1 MRLMTHGRPRHCT
14 SLAAARRCAAAY
26 PLIVSSLVGRES
38 ELRAVETLL
47 RSERPRAVAIVGEPG
62 IGKTTLWQAAVE
74 DARAQGARVLIAR
87 PTESEARLAFA
98 GLADLLADVPDE
110 LFARLPEPQRVGLDV
125 ALLRAAS
132 ARPPERRVVGAGFL
146 TLLRALAAE
155 SEVVCAIDDLHWLDA
170 SSAAVVEFALRRLG
184 EEPVRGLFSVRAAEL
199 ARGPIPALERDLQ
212 VEHLELG
219 PLSVAALHRVLMQ
232 ELGRTF
238 PRPTLVRIAQAAG
251 GNPLYAIEIARELDR
266 RGEHDISGRVPV
278 PQGLDALVR
287 ARVRALPAEARD
299 ALLRAAVA
307 ARPDTAT
314 IDPVDLAP
322 AEEAGLVRVEV
333 DGRIEFVHPLFA
345 SAVYSAAPAARL
357 REAHRAVADLARD
370 PEERA
375 RHLALAAPGP
385 DAGVVRELQA
395 AARHARMRG
404 SPDSAAE
411 LTGLALRLLPANASA
426 RPELQL
432 ELAEQLHLASD
443 FPAARALLEE
453 LRTTLQ
459 PGDLRARA
467 LLTLVEIDY
476 WGSGESAA
484 TALAEEA
491 LADARDP
498 VLKARCHVV
507 VAGYAGTVDLAKAA
521 ASAREAL
528 ALLEGVPAPD
538 PGLVAA
544 ALSARVRTDL
554 FLGDGFDRETA
565 MRALALEESGPPAT
579 VDTRVVFKLGQW
591 LRYIDDLDGA
601 RARLEEAE
609 QQAREEGDESSLANI
624 LLNRVIVATWAGDLA
639 GATEL
644 AERMLDAFGQHG
656 VGPEA
661 GQLWRTYVDAYAG
674 RVESV
679 REAAAK
685 TDPGEPMVAAIWSR
699 CVGLA
704 ELAAGE
710 TASADRHLTE
720 ALEVFERIAFREPA
734 IWRVDGDAIEA
745 ALGVGDL
752 ERAQGLLARFEER
765 AARSRIPWSLAVS
778 ARCRGLVLA
787 ARGELDAA
795 AEALEGALAEHERCP
810 MPFERARTLLV
821 QGRLQRRLK
830 RKRQARLSLEEARE
844 LFAGQGAETWLAR
857 VDDELGRVA
866 VRRAPEELSATELRI
881 ARLAADGLSN
891 QAIAEQ
897 VFVSVKTVESNLKR
911 AYRKLDISSRAQ
923 LARAL
928 DRGDAQAIP

>member
-1 MRLMTHGRPRHCT
+1 M
-14 SLAAARRCAAAY
+14 
-26 PLIVSSLVGRES
+26 SSLVGRES
-38 ELRAVETLL
+38 ELGAVETFL
-47 RSERPRAVAIVGEPG
+47 RSELPCALAIVGEPG
-62 IGKTTLWQAAVE
+62 IGKTTLWQAAVAH
-74 DARAQGARVLIAR
+74 ARAQDARVLIAR

-110 LFARLPEPQRVGLDV
+110 LFARLPEPQRVGLDA

-146 TLLRALAAE
+146 TLLRALAGE
-155 SEVVCAIDDLHWLDA
+155 SEVVCAIDDLQWLDA

-184 EEPVRGLFSVRAAEL
+184 EEPVRGLFSVRATEL
-199 ARGPIPALERDLQ
+199 ARPPIPALERDLQ

-232 ELGRTF
+232 ELGTHVPATDARADRAGGRRQSALCDRDRARAQPPRRARHLG
-238 PRPTLVRIAQAAG
+238 PRPRPAG
-251 GNPLYAIEIARELDR
+251 SR
-266 RGEHDISGRVPV
+266 
-278 PQGLDALVR
+278 R
-287 ARVRALPAEARD
+287 ARPGTRPGPSGEARD
-299 ALLRAAVA
+299 ALLRAATL
-307 ARPDTAT
+307 ARPDTQT
-314 IDPVDLAP
+314 IDPVELAP

-345 SAVYSAAPAARL
+345 SAVYSAASAARL
-357 REAHRAVADLARD
+357 REAHRAAADLARD

-385 DAGVVRELQA
+385 DAGVVRELQEA
-395 AARHARMRG
+395 AHHARMRG

-411 LTGLALRLLPANASA
+411 LTRLALRLLPANNRA

-459 PGDLRARA
+459 PGDQRARA
-467 LLTLVEIDY
+467 LLTLVEVDY
-476 WGSGESAA
+476 WRSGESAA

-498 VLKARCHVV
+498 ILKARCYAA
-507 VAGYAGTVDLAKAA
+507 VALYAGTVDLPKAA

-528 ALLEGVPAPD
+528 ALLESVPDRD

-544 ALSARVRTDL
+544 ALSARVRADL
-554 FLGDGFDRETA
+554 FLGDGFDQETA
-565 MRALALEESGPPAT
+565 MRAFALEESDPPAT

-601 RARLEEAE
+601 RARLEQAE
-609 QQAREEGDESSLANI
+609 QQAHEEGDESSLANI

-639 GATEL
+639 GAAEL
-644 AERMLDAFGQHG
+644 AERMADAFGQHG
-656 VGPEA
+656 GVGPEA
-661 GQLWRTYVDAYAG
+661 GDLWRAYVDAYAG

-685 TDPGEPMVAAIWSR
+685 ADRGEPMVTAIWSR
-699 CVGLA
+699 CLGMA

-710 TASADRHLTE
+710 TVSADQHLTE
-720 ALEVFERIAFREPA
+720 AIDVFERVAFREPA

-745 ALGVGDL
+745 ALAVGDVD
-752 ERAQGLLARFEER
+752 RAEALLARFEGR

-795 AEALEGALAEHERCP
+795 AEALERALAEHERCP

-821 QGRLQRRLK
+821 HGRLQRRLK
-830 RKRQARLSLEEARE
+830 RKRQARLSLDGARE
-844 LFAGQGAETWLAR
+844 LFASEGAENWVAR
-857 VDDELGRVA
+857 VDEELGRVA

-881 ARLAADGLSN
+881 AQLAADGLSN
-891 QAIAEQ
+891 QAIAKQ

-911 AYRKLDISSRAQ
+911 AYRKLGISSRAQ

-928 DRGDAQAIP
+928 DRGDAQAIS

>member
-1 MRLMTHGRPRHCT
+1 MS
-14 SLAAARRCAAAY
+14 SLA
-26 PLIVSSLVGRES
+26 GRES
-38 ELRAVETLL
+38 ELGVVETFLS
-47 RSERPRAVAIVGEPG
+47 SERPCALAIVGEPG
-62 IGKTTLWQAAVE
+62 IGKTTLWQAGVE
-74 DARAQGARVLIAR
+74 HARAQGARVLIAR

-98 GLADLLADVPDE
+98 GLADLLADVPGE

-125 ALLRAAS
+125 ALLRARS
-132 ARPPERRVVGAGFL
+132 ARPAQRRVVAAGFL
-146 TLLRALAAE
+146 TLLRALAGE
-155 SEVVCAIDDLHWLDA
+155 SEVVCAIDDLQWLDA

-184 EEPVRGLFSVRAAEL
+184 GEPVRGLVSVRATEL
-199 ARGPIPALERDLQ
+199 ARAPLPALERDLQ

-219 PLSVAALHRVLMQ
+219 PLTVAALHRVLTQ
-232 ELGRTF
+232 ELGSTF

-251 GNPLYAIEIARELDR
+251 GNPFYAIEIARELNR
-266 RGEHDISGRVPV
+266 RDEQDISGRVPV
-278 PQGLDALVR
+278 PQDLDTLVR

-299 ALLRAAVA
+299 ALLRAATL
-307 ARPDTAT
+307 ARPDTET
-314 IDPVDLAP
+314 IDPAELAP

-357 REAHRAVADLARD
+357 REAHRAVADRARD

-375 RHLALAAPGP
+375 RHLALAAAGP
-385 DAGVVRELQA
+385 DLEVVRELRA

-411 LTGLALRLLPANASA
+411 LTGLALRLLPADAPA
-426 RPELQL
+426 RLDLQI

-453 LRTTLQ
+453 LRTTLE

-491 LADARDP
+491 LANARDP
-498 VLKARCHVV
+498 VLKARCHAA
-507 VAGYAGTVDLAKAA
+507 VALYAGTVDLPKAA
-521 ASAREAL
+521 ASARDAL
-528 ALLEGVPAPD
+528 ALLESVPDPD

-544 ALSARVRTDL
+544 ALSARVRADL

-601 RARLEEAE
+601 RMRLEQAE
-609 QQAREEGDESSLANI
+609 QQAHEEGDESSLANI
-624 LLNRVIVATWAGDLA
+624 LLNRVIVATWAGDMA
-639 GATEL
+639 GAAEL
-644 AERMLDAFGQHG
+644 AERMADAFGQHG
-656 VGPEA
+656 GVGPEA
-661 GQLWRTYVDAYAG
+661 GDLWRAYVDAYAG

-685 TDPGEPMVAAIWSR
+685 ADQGEPMVTAIWSR
-699 CVGLA
+699 CLGLA

-710 TASADRHLTE
+710 TVSADRHLAE
-720 ALEVFERIAFREPA
+720 ALEVFERVAFREPA

-745 ALGVGDL
+745 ALAVGDVD
-752 ERAQGLLARFEER
+752 RAEALLARFEER

-795 AEALEGALAEHERCP
+795 AEALERSLAEHEHCP

-830 RKRQARLSLEEARE
+830 QKRQARLSLEEARE
-844 LFAGQGAETWLAR
+844 LFATEGAEAWVAR
-857 VDDELGRVA
+857 VDDELGRVV
-866 VRRAPEELSATELRI
+866 VRRAPEELSATELSI

-897 VFVSVKTVESNLKR
+897 VFVSVKTVEANLKR
-911 AYRKLDISSRAQ
+911 AYRKLGISSRAQ

-928 DRGDAQAIP
+928 DRRDAQPIS

>member
-1 MRLMTHGRPRHCT
+1 
-14 SLAAARRCAAAY
+14 
-26 PLIVSSLVGRES
+26 VSSLVGRES
-38 ELRAVETLL
+38 ELEAVESLL
-47 RSERPRAVAIVGEPG
+47 HSERTRAVAIVGEPG
-62 IGKTTLWQAAVE
+62 IGKTTLWRAAVE
-74 DARAQGARVLIAR
+74 LAGAEGARVLVAR
-87 PTESEARLAFA
+87 PTESEARLAYA
-98 GLADLLADVPDE
+98 GLADLLAAVPEE
-110 LFARLPEPQRVGLDV
+110 LFARLPEPQRLGLDA
-125 ALLRAAS
+125 ALLRATS

-146 TLLRALAAE
+146 TLLRALAGE
-155 SEVVCAIDDLHWLDA
+155 SKVVCAIDDIHWLDA
-170 SSAAVVEFALRRLG
+170 SSAAAVEFAVRRLD
-184 EEPVRGLFSVRAAEL
+184 EEPVLGLVSVRASERAS
-199 ARGPIPALERDLQ
+199 APIRALERELQ
-212 VEHLELG
+212 VEYLELG
-219 PLSVAALHRVLMQ
+219 PLSVAALHRVLTQ

-251 GNPLYAIEIARELDR
+251 GNPLYAVEIARELDR
-266 RGEHDISGRVPV
+266 RGEHDISSRVPV
-278 PQGLDALVR
+278 PQDLDALVR

-299 ALLRAAVA
+299 ALLRAATL
-307 ARPDTAT
+307 ARPDTET
-314 IDPVDLAP
+314 IDPAELAT
-322 AEEAGLVRVEV
+322 AEEAGIVRVEA

-375 RHLALAAPGP
+375 RHLALAAPGT
-385 DAGVVRELQA
+385 DAEVVRELQA

-411 LTGLALRLLPANASA
+411 LTGLALRLLPADDPA
-426 RPELQL
+426 RLELQL

-453 LRTTLQ
+453 LRTTLP

-476 WGSGESAA
+476 WRSGESAA

-498 VLKARCHVV
+498 VLRARCHAA
-507 VAGYAGTVDLAKAA
+507 VALFAGTVDLPKAA
-521 ASAREAL
+521 ASAHEAL
-528 ALLEGVPAPD
+528 RLLEGVPDPD

-544 ALSARVRTDL
+544 ALSARVRADL
-554 FLGDGFDRETA
+554 FLGDGFDEETA

-591 LRYIDDLDGA
+591 LRYIDDFDGA
-601 RARLEEAE
+601 RAHLQHAE

-639 GATEL
+639 EAAEL
-644 AERMLDAFGQHG
+644 AERMVDAFGQQG
-656 VGPEA
+656 VGAEA
-661 GQLWRTYVDAYAG
+661 GDIWRAYVDAYAG

-679 REAAAK
+679 REAAAEA
-685 TDPGEPMVAAIWSR
+685 DPGDPMGTALWSR
-699 CVGLA
+699 CLGLA

-710 TASADRHLTE
+710 TVSADHHLAE
-720 ALEVFERIAFREPA
+720 ALEIFERVAFREPA

-745 ALGVGDL
+745 ALAVGDVD
-752 ERAQGLLARFEER
+752 RAHRLLDRFEER
-765 AARSRIPWSLAVS
+765 ALRSGIPWSLAVS

-795 AEALEGALAEHERCP
+795 AEALERALVEHERCP
-810 MPFERARTLLV
+810 MPFERARTLLG
-821 QGRLQRRLK
+821 QGRLLRRLK
-830 RKRQARLSLEEARE
+830 QKRQARLALDEARE
-844 LFAGQGAETWLAR
+844 LFTSQGAETWVAR
-857 VDDELGRVA
+857 VDEELHRVA

-928 DRGDAQAIP
+928 DRLDARAIS

>member
-1 MRLMTHGRPRHCT
+1 
-14 SLAAARRCAAAY
+14 
-26 PLIVSSLVGRES
+26 LIVSSLVGRES
-38 ELRAVETLL
+38 ELGAVETFLG
-47 RSERPRAVAIVGEPG
+47 SERPCVVAIVGEPG

-74 DARAQGARVLIAR
+74 HARSKGARVLIAR

-98 GLADLLADVPDE
+98 GLADLLAEVPDE
-110 LFARLPEPQRVGLDV
+110 LFARLPEPQRVGLDA
-125 ALLRAAS
+125 ALLRAVS
-132 ARPPERRVVGAGFL
+132 TRPPERRVVGAGFL
-146 TLLRALAAE
+146 TLLRSLAGE
-155 SEVVCAIDDLHWLDA
+155 SEVVCAIDDLQWLDA
-170 SSAAVVEFALRRLG
+170 SSAAAVEFALRRLG
-184 EEPVRGLFSVRAAEL
+184 EEPVRGLVSVRTTEL
-199 ARGPIPALERDLQ
+199 ARAPILALERDLQ
-212 VEHLELG
+212 VEHVELG
-219 PLSVAALHRVLMQ
+219 ALSVAALHRVLTQ

-238 PRPTLVRIAQAAG
+238 PRPTLVRIAEASG
-251 GNPLYAIEIARELDR
+251 GNPFYAVEIARELDR
-266 RGEHDISGRVPV
+266 RGEHDVSGRVPV
-278 PQGLDALVR
+278 PQDLDALVR
-287 ARVRALPAEARD
+287 ARVRALPGETRD
-299 ALLRAAVA
+299 ALLRAATL
-307 ARPDTAT
+307 ARADTET
-314 IDPVDLAP
+314 IDPGELAP
-322 AEEAGLVRVEV
+322 AEEAGLVRVEL

-375 RHLALAAPGP
+375 RHLALAARGP
-385 DAGVVRELQA
+385 DAEVVRELQA
-395 AARHARMRG
+395 AAHHARMRG

-411 LTGLALRLLPANASA
+411 LIGLALRLLPTDAPA
-426 RPELQL
+426 RPGLQL

-453 LRTTLQ
+453 LRATLP

-476 WGSGESAA
+476 WRSGESAA

-498 VLKARCHVV
+498 VLKARCHAA
-507 VAGYAGTVDLAKAA
+507 VALYAGTVDLPKAA

-528 ALLEGVPAPD
+528 ALLEGVPDAD

-544 ALSARVRTDL
+544 ALSARVRADL
-554 FLGDGFDRETA
+554 FLGDGFDRKTA
-565 MRALALEESGPPAT
+565 MQALALEESGPPAT

-591 LRYIDDLDGA
+591 LRYIDDFDGA
-601 RARLEEAE
+601 RAHLERAE

-624 LLNRVIVATWAGDLA
+624 LLNRVIVSTWAGDLA
-639 GATEL
+639 EAAEL
-644 AERMLDAFGQHG
+644 AERMHDAFGQQG
-656 VGPEA
+656 VGA
-661 GQLWRTYVDAYAG
+661 GAGDIWRAYVNAYAG
-674 RVESV
+674 RFESV

-685 TDPGEPMVAAIWSR
+685 ADPGEQMGTALWSR
-699 CVGLA
+699 CLGLA

-710 TASADRHLTE
+710 TASADRHLAS
-720 ALEVFERIAFREPA
+720 ALDVFERVAFREPA

-745 ALGVGDL
+745 ALAVGDVD
-752 ERAQGLLARFEER
+752 RAEVLLARFEER
-765 AARSRIPWSLAVS
+765 ASRSHIPWSLAVS

-787 ARGELDAA
+787 ARGELDDA
-795 AEALEGALAEHERCP
+795 AEALERSLAEHERCP

-821 QGRLQRRLK
+821 QGRLRRRLK
-830 RKRQARLSLEEARE
+830 QKRQARLSLDEARE
-844 LFAGQGAETWLAR
+844 LFASAGAETWLAR

-881 ARLAADGLSN
+881 AQLAADGLSN

-911 AYRKLDISSRAQ
+911 AYRKLGISSRAQ

-928 DRGDAQAIP
+928 DRGDAQAIS

>member
-1 MRLMTHGRPRHCT
+1 M
-14 SLAAARRCAAAY
+14 
-26 PLIVSSLVGRES
+26 SSLVGRET
-38 ELRAVETLL
+38 ELAAVETFL
-47 RSERPRAVAIVGEPG
+47 RSERPCAVAIVGEPG
-62 IGKTTLWQAAVE
+62 IGKTTLWQAALQH
-74 DARAQGARVLIAR
+74 ARAQGARLLIAR

-98 GLADLLADVPDE
+98 GLADLLGDLPDE
-110 LFARLPEPQRVGLDV
+110 LFARLPEPQRVGLDA

-146 TLLRALAAE
+146 TLLRALAGE

-184 EEPVRGLFSVRAAEL
+184 EEPVRGLVSVRATEL
-199 ARGPIPALERDLQ
+199 PRPPLPALERNLRIER
-212 VEHLELG
+212 VELG
-219 PLSVAALHRVLMQ
+219 PLSVAALHRVLVQ

-238 PRPTLVRIAQAAG
+238 PRPTLVRIAQASG

-266 RGEHDISGRVPV
+266 CGEHDISGRVPV

-287 ARVRALPAEARD
+287 ARVRALPAETRD
-299 ALLRAAVA
+299 ALLCAATL
-307 ARPDTAT
+307 ARPDTRT
-314 IDPVDLAP
+314 IDPVELAP

-370 PEERA
+370 PEQRA
-375 RHLALAAPGP
+375 RHLALAARGP
-385 DAGVVRELQA
+385 DAEVVQELEA

-411 LTGLALRLLPANASA
+411 LTGLALRLLPTNDPA

-443 FPAARALLEE
+443 FPAARALLQE
-453 LRTTLQ
+453 LRATLQ
-459 PGDLRARA
+459 PGDLRARV

-476 WGSGESAA
+476 WRSGESAA
-484 TALAEEA
+484 MELAEEA

-498 VLKARCHVV
+498 VLKGRCHAA
-507 VAGYAGTVDLAKAA
+507 VAQAAGTVDLPKAA

-528 ALLEGVPAPD
+528 ALLEGAPVTD

-544 ALSARVRTDL
+544 ALSARVRADL
-554 FLGDGFDRETA
+554 FLGNGFDQETA
-565 MRALALEESGPPAT
+565 MRALALEEGSPPAI

-591 LRYIDDLDGA
+591 LRYVDDLDGA
-601 RARLEEAE
+601 RAQLEHAE
-609 QQAREEGDESSLANI
+609 QQASEEGDESSLANI
-624 LLNRVIVATWAGDLA
+624 LLNRVIVATWAGDLG
-639 GATEL
+639 GAAEL

-656 VGPEA
+656 GDPEA
-661 GQLWRTYVDAYAG
+661 GALWRAYVDAYAG
-674 RVESV
+674 RVEAV

-685 TDPGEPMVAAIWSR
+685 ANPGEPIVTALWSR
-699 CVGLA
+699 CLGLA

-710 TASADRHLTE
+710 TVSADRHLTE
-720 ALEVFERIAFREPA
+720 ALEVFERVAFREPA

-745 ALGVGDL
+745 ALAVGDVD
-752 ERAQGLLARFEER
+752 RAQRLLARFEER

-795 AEALEGALAEHERCP
+795 AEALEHALAEHERCP

-830 RKRQARLSLEEARE
+830 RKREARLSLDEARE
-844 LFAGQGAETWLAR
+844 LFACAGAERWLAQ
-857 VDDELGRVA
+857 VDDELARVA

-891 QAIAEQ
+891 RAIAEQ

-911 AYRKLDISSRAQ
+911 AYRKLGISSRAQ

-928 DRGDAQAIP
+928 DAQAIS

>member
-1 MRLMTHGRPRHCT
+1 MP
-14 SLAAARRCAAAY
+14 
-26 PLIVSSLVGRES
+26 SLVGRES
-38 ELRAVETLL
+38 ELGAVETFLH
-47 RSERPRAVAIVGEPG
+47 SERPCALAIVGEPG
-62 IGKTTLWQAAVE
+62 IGKTTLWQVAVE
-74 DARAQGARVLIAR
+74 HARAQGARVLIAR

-98 GLADLLADVPDE
+98 GLADLLDDVSDE

-132 ARPPERRVVGAGFL
+132 ARAPERRVVGAGFL
-146 TLLRALAAE
+146 TLLRALAGE
-155 SEVVCAIDDLHWLDA
+155 SEVVCAIDDLQWLDA

-184 EEPVRGLFSVRAAEL
+184 EEPVRGLFSVRATEL
-199 ARGPIPALERDLQ
+199 ARAPIPALERDLQ

-219 PLSVAALHRVLMQ
+219 PLSVAALHRVLTQ

-266 RGEHDISGRVPV
+266 GDEHDISDRVPV
-278 PQGLDALVR
+278 PESLDALVR
-287 ARVRALPAEARD
+287 ARVQALPAETRD
-299 ALLRAAVA
+299 ALLRAAA
-307 ARPDTAT
+307 LARPDTAT
-314 IDPVDLAP
+314 IDPVELAP

-345 SAVYSAAPAARL
+345 SAVYSAAPAAL
-357 REAHRAVADLARD
+357 IREAHRAAADFARD

-375 RHLALAAPGP
+375 RHLALAAPAP
-385 DAGVVRELQA
+385 DEGVVRELQA

-411 LTGLALRLLPANASA
+411 LTRLALRLLPANDPA

-453 LRTTLQ
+453 LCMTLQ

-467 LLTLVEIDY
+467 LLTLVGIDY
-476 WGSGESAA
+476 WRSGESAA

-498 VLKARCHVV
+498 VLKARCHAA
-507 VAGYAGTVDLAKAA
+507 VALYAGTVDLPKAA

-528 ALLEGVPAPD
+528 TLLESVPD
-538 PGLVAA
+538 PDPALVAA
-544 ALSARVRTDL
+544 ALSARVRADL

-601 RARLEEAE
+601 RARLE
-609 QQAREEGDESSLANI
+609 QADRQAHEEGDESSLANI
-624 LLNRVIVATWAGDLA
+624 LLNRVIVATWAGDLT
-639 GATEL
+639 GAAEL
-644 AERMLDAFGQHG
+644 AERMSDAFGQHG
-656 VGPEA
+656 GVGPEA
-661 GQLWRTYVDAYAG
+661 GDLWRAYVDAYVG
-674 RVESV
+674 RIESV

-685 TDPGEPMVAAIWSR
+685 ADPGEPMVTAIWSR
-699 CVGLA
+699 CLGLA
-704 ELAAGE
+704 ELAVGE
-710 TASADRHLTE
+710 TASADQHLTE
-720 ALEVFERIAFREPA
+720 AIEVFERVAFREPA
-734 IWRVDGDAIEA
+734 IWRVEGDAIEA
-745 ALGVGDL
+745 ALAVGDVD
-752 ERAQGLLARFEER
+752 RAQALLVLFEER

-795 AEALEGALAEHERCP
+795 AEALERALAEHERCP

-821 QGRLQRRLK
+821 KGRLQRRLK
-830 RKRQARLSLEEARE
+830 QKRKARLALEEARE
-844 LFAGQGAETWLAR
+844 LFASAGAEAWVAR

-866 VRRAPEELSATELRI
+866 VRRAPEELSATELQI
-881 ARLAADGLSN
+881 ARLAADGLTN

-911 AYRKLDISSRAQ
+911 AYGKLGISSRAQ

-928 DRGDAQAIP
+928 DRGDAQPIS

>member
-1 MRLMTHGRPRHCT
+1 
-14 SLAAARRCAAAY
+14 
-26 PLIVSSLVGRES
+26 VSSLVGRES
-38 ELRAVETLL
+38 ELGAVETFL
-47 RSERPRAVAIVGEPG
+47 RSERPSALAIVGEPG
-62 IGKTTLWQAAVE
+62 IGKTTLWQVAVE
-74 DARAQGARVLIAR
+74 HARAQGARVLIAR

-110 LFARLPEPQRVGLDV
+110 LFAQLPEPQRAGLDA

-132 ARPPERRVVGAGFL
+132 ARAPERRVVGAGFL
-146 TLLRALAAE
+146 TLLRALVGE
-155 SEVVCAIDDLHWLDA
+155 SKVVCAIDDLQWLDA

-184 EEPVRGLFSVRAAEL
+184 EEPVRGLFSVRATEL
-199 ARGPIPALERDLQ
+199 ARAPIPALERDRQ

-219 PLSVAALHRVLMQ
+219 PLSVAALHRVLTQ
-232 ELGRTF
+232 ELGSTF
-238 PRPTLVRIAQAAG
+238 PRPTLVRIAQAAD

-266 RGEHDISGRVPV
+266 RAEHDISGRIPV
-278 PQGLDALVR
+278 PQDLDALVR
-287 ARVRALPAEARD
+287 ARVRALPIEARD
-299 ALLRAAVA
+299 ALLRAATL
-307 ARPDTAT
+307 ARPDTET
-314 IDPVDLAP
+314 IDPVELAP
-322 AEEAGLVRVEV
+322 AEEAGLVRVEG

-357 REAHRAVADLARD
+357 REAHRAAADLARD

-375 RHLALAAPGP
+375 RHLALAAAGP
-385 DAGVVRELQA
+385 DAVVVQELQA

-411 LTGLALRLLPANASA
+411 LIGLALRLLPENDPA
-426 RPELQL
+426 RLELQL

-467 LLTLVEIDY
+467 LLTLVDIEY
-476 WGSGESAA
+476 WRSGESAA

-491 LADARDP
+491 LSDARDP
-498 VLKARCHVV
+498 VLKARCYAA
-507 VAGYAGTVDLAKAA
+507 VALFAGTVDLPKAA

-528 ALLEGVPAPD
+528 ALLESVSDPD

-544 ALSARVRTDL
+544 ALSARVRADL
-554 FLGDGFDRETA
+554 FLGDGFDQETA
-565 MRALALEESGPPAT
+565 MRALALEETRPPAT

-591 LRYIDDLDGA
+591 LRYIDDLEGA
-601 RARLEEAE
+601 RAHLEQSE

-639 GATEL
+639 GAAEL
-644 AERMLDAFGQHG
+644 AERMVDAFGQHG
-656 VGPEA
+656 VDAEA
-661 GQLWRTYVDAYAG
+661 GDIWRAYVDAYAG
-674 RVESV
+674 RLESV

-685 TDPGEPMVAAIWSR
+685 ADPKDPMRTALWSR
-699 CVGLA
+699 CLGLA
-704 ELAAGE
+704 ELATGE
-710 TASADRHLTE
+710 TVPADRHLAE
-720 ALEVFERIAFREPA
+720 ALEVFEGVAFREPA
-734 IWRVDGDAIEA
+734 IWRVEGDAIEA
-745 ALGVGDL
+745 ALAVGDVD
-752 ERAQGLLARFEER
+752 RAEGLLARLEER

-787 ARGELDAA
+787 ARGDLDAA
-795 AEALEGALAEHERCP
+795 AEALDHALAEHEQCP
-810 MPFERARTLLV
+810 MPLERARTLLV
-821 QGRLQRRLK
+821 HGRLQRRLK
-830 RKRQARLSLEEARE
+830 QKRQARLSLVEARE
-844 LFAGQGAETWLAR
+844 LFASRGAETWVAR
-857 VDDELGRVA
+857 VDEELGRVT

-881 ARLAADGLSN
+881 AQLAADGLSN

-911 AYRKLDISSRAQ
+911 AYRKLGISSRAQ

-928 DRGDAQAIP
+928 DRGDAQAIS

>member
-1 MRLMTHGRPRHCT
+1 MP
-14 SLAAARRCAAAY
+14 
-26 PLIVSSLVGRES
+26 SLVGRES
-38 ELRAVETLL
+38 ELGAVETFL
-47 RSERPRAVAIVGEPG
+47 RSERPCALAIVGEPG
-62 IGKTTLWQAAVE
+62 IGKTTLWQVAVE
-74 DARAQGARVLIAR
+74 HARAQGARVLLAR
-87 PTESEARLAFA
+87 PTESEAKLAFA

-110 LFARLPEPQRVGLDV
+110 LFARLPEPQRVGLDA

-132 ARPPERRVVGAGFL
+132 TRPPERRVVGAGFL
-146 TLLRALAAE
+146 TLLRALAGE

-184 EEPVRGLFSVRAAEL
+184 EEPVRGLFSVRATEL
-199 ARGPIPALERDLQ
+199 ARAPIPALERDLQ
-212 VEHLELG
+212 FKHIELG
-219 PLSVAALHRVLMQ
+219 PLSVAALHRVLTQ

-238 PRPTLVRIAQAAG
+238 PRPTLVRITQAAG
-251 GNPLYAIEIARELDR
+251 GNPLYAVEIARELNR
-266 RGEHDISGRVPV
+266 RGEHDISDRVPV
-278 PQGLDALVR
+278 PQSLDALVR

-299 ALLRAAVA
+299 TLLRAAVL
-307 ARPDTAT
+307 ARPDTET

-357 REAHRAVADLARD
+357 REVHRAVADLARD

-375 RHLALAAPGP
+375 RHLALAASGP

-411 LTGLALRLLPANASA
+411 LTGLALRLLPASASA

-467 LLTLVEIDY
+467 LLALVEIDY
-476 WGSGESAA
+476 WGRGESAA

-507 VAGYAGTVDLAKAA
+507 VAGYAGTVDLPKAA
-521 ASAREAL
+521 TSAREAL
-528 ALLEGVPAPD
+528 ALLEGVAEPD

-544 ALSARVRTDL
+544 ALGARVRADL
-554 FLGDGFDRETA
+554 FLGDGFDEETA
-565 MRALALEESGPPAT
+565 MRALALEESNPPAT
-579 VDTRVVFKLGQW
+579 VDTRVLFKLGQW

-601 RARLEEAE
+601 RARLEHAE

-624 LLNRVIVATWAGDLA
+624 LLNRVIAATWAGDLA
-639 GATEL
+639 GAAEL

-656 VGPEA
+656 LGPEA
-661 GQLWRTYVDAYAG
+661 GALWRAYVDAYAG
-674 RVESV
+674 RVVSV

-685 TDPGEPMVAAIWSR
+685 ADPGEPMVAAIWSR

-710 TASADRHLTE
+710 TVSADRHLTE
-720 ALEVFERIAFREPA
+720 ALEVFERVAFREPA
-734 IWRVDGDAIEA
+734 IWRIDGDAIEA
-745 ALGVGDL
+745 ALARRRRRPSAGTACPLRGARGPFAHPVESRGL
-752 ERAQGLLARFEER
+752 GPVPGSGARGAGRAR
-765 AARSRIPWSLAVS
+765 RSRGGSRARARRARALSDALRARPDPSRPRS
-778 ARCRGLVLA
+778 AA
-787 ARGELDAA
+787 TA
-795 AEALEGALAEHERCP
+795 AEAEAPGA
-810 MPFERARTLLV
+810 T
-821 QGRLQRRLK
+821 
-830 RKRQARLSLEEARE
+830 
-844 LFAGQGAETWLAR
+844 
-857 VDDELGRVA
+857 
-866 VRRAPEELSATELRI
+866 
-881 ARLAADGLSN
+881 
-891 QAIAEQ
+891 
-897 VFVSVKTVESNLKR
+897 VS
-911 AYRKLDISSRAQ
+911 
-923 LARAL
+923 
-928 DRGDAQAIP
+928 

>member
-1 MRLMTHGRPRHCT
+1 M
-14 SLAAARRCAAAY
+14 
-26 PLIVSSLVGRES
+26 SSLVGREA
-38 ELRAVETLL
+38 ERGAVETFLH
-47 RSERPRAVAIVGEPG
+47 SERPSVVAIVGEPG
-62 IGKTTLWQAAVE
+62 IGKTTLWQAGVE
-74 DARAQGARVLIAR
+74 HARAQGARVLIAR

-110 LFARLPEPQRVGLDV
+110 LFARLPEPQRVGLDA

-132 ARPPERRVVGAGFL
+132 ARPPQRRAVGAGFL
-146 TLLRALAAE
+146 TLLRTLAGE
-155 SEVVCAIDDLHWLDA
+155 SEVVCAVDDLQWLDA

-184 EEPVRGLFSVRAAEL
+184 EEPVRSLFSVRATEL
-199 ARGPIPALERDLQ
+199 ARAPLPALERDLQ
-212 VEHLELG
+212 VEHIELG
-219 PLSVAALHRVLMQ
+219 PLSVAALHRVLTQ

-251 GNPLYAIEIARELDR
+251 GNPLYAVEIARELDR
-266 RGEHDISGRVPV
+266 RGEHDISGHVPV
-278 PQGLDALVR
+278 PQDLDSLVR

-299 ALLRAAVA
+299 ALLRAATL
-307 ARPDTAT
+307 ARPDTET
-314 IDPVDLAP
+314 IDPAELAP

-333 DGRIEFVHPLFA
+333 DGRIEFVHPLFV
-345 SAVYSAAPAARL
+345 SAVYSAAPVARL

-375 RHLALAAPGP
+375 RHLALGTTGPNAA
-385 DAGVVRELQA
+385 VVRELQA

-411 LTGLALRLLPANASA
+411 LTGLALRLLPANAPA
-426 RPELQL
+426 RLELQL

-453 LRTTLQ
+453 LRTTLE

-467 LLTLVEIDY
+467 LLTLLEIDY
-476 WGSGESAA
+476 WRSGESAA

-498 VLKARCHVV
+498 VLRARCH
-507 VAGYAGTVDLAKAA
+507 AALALFAGTVDLPKAA

-528 ALLEGVPAPD
+528 ALLDGVPDPD

-544 ALSARVRTDL
+544 ALSARVRADL
-554 FLGDGFDRETA
+554 FLGNGFDRETA
-565 MRALALEESGPPAT
+565 MRAFALEESSPPAT

-591 LRYIDDLDGA
+591 LRYIDDFDGA
-601 RARLEEAE
+601 RASLEQAE
-609 QQAREEGDESSLANI
+609 HQAREEGDESSLANI
-624 LLNRVIVATWAGDLA
+624 LLNRVIVATWAGDLV
-639 GATEL
+639 GAAEL
-644 AERMLDAFGQHG
+644 AERMVDAFGQQG
-656 VGPEA
+656 VGA
-661 GQLWRTYVDAYAG
+661 GAGDIWRAYVDAYAG
-674 RVESV
+674 RLESV
-679 REAAAK
+679 REAAANA
-685 TDPGEPMVAAIWSR
+685 DPGDPMGTALWSR
-699 CVGLA
+699 CLGLA

-710 TASADRHLTE
+710 AASADRHLAE
-720 ALEVFERIAFREPA
+720 ALEVFERVAFREPA

-745 ALGVGDL
+745 ALAAGDVD
-752 ERAQGLLARFEER
+752 RAEGLLARFEER

-778 ARCRGLVLA
+778 ARCRGLTLA

-795 AEALEGALAEHERCP
+795 AEALEQALAEHERCP
-810 MPFERARTLLV
+810 MPFEHARTLLA
-821 QGRLQRRLK
+821 QGRVQRRLK
-830 RKRQARLSLEEARE
+830 RKRQARLALEEARE
-844 LFAGQGAETWLAR
+844 LFARVGADIWLAR

-866 VRRAPEELSATELRI
+866 VRRAPEELSPTELRI

-891 QAIAEQ
+891 RAIAEQ

-911 AYRKLDISSRAQ
+911 AYSKLGISSRAQ

-928 DRGDAQAIP
+928 DRGDAQAIS

>member
-1 MRLMTHGRPRHCT
+1 M
-14 SLAAARRCAAAY
+14 
-26 PLIVSSLVGRES
+26 SSLVGRES
-38 ELRAVETLL
+38 ELGAVETFL
-47 RSERPRAVAIVGEPG
+47 RSELPCVVAILGEPG

-74 DARAQGARVLIAR
+74 HARAQGSRLLIAR

-110 LFARLPEPQRVGLDV
+110 LLARLPEPQRVGLDV

-146 TLLRALAAE
+146 TLLRALADE

-184 EEPVRGLFSVRAAEL
+184 EEPVRGLVSIRAAEL
-199 ARGPIPALERDLQ
+199 ARAPLPTLERDLQ
-212 VEHLELG
+212 VEHVELG
-219 PLSVAALHRVLMQ
+219 PLSVAALHRVLTQ

-266 RGEHDISGRVPV
+266 RDEHDIAGRVPV
-278 PQGLDALVR
+278 PQDLDALVR
-287 ARVRALPAEARD
+287 ARVRALPADARD
-299 ALLRAAVA
+299 ALLRAATL
-307 ARPDTAT
+307 ARPDTET
-314 IDPVDLAP
+314 IDPVELAP
-322 AEEAGLVRVEV
+322 AEEAGLVRVEP

-345 SAVYSAAPAARL
+345 SAVYSAAPAPRL

-375 RHLALAAPGP
+375 RHLALAASGP
-385 DAGVVRELQA
+385 DAEVVRELQA

-404 SPDSAAE
+404 SPDSGAE
-411 LTGLALRLLPANASA
+411 LTGLALRLLPAGAPA
-426 RPELQL
+426 RQELQL

-476 WGSGESAA
+476 WRSGESAA
-484 TALAEEA
+484 TALAEAA

-498 VLKARCHVV
+498 VLKARCHAA
-507 VAGYAGTVDLAKAA
+507 VALYAGTVDLPKAA

-528 ALLEGVPAPD
+528 ALLADVPDAD

-544 ALSARVRTDL
+544 ALSARVRADL

-565 MRALALEESGPPAT
+565 ERALALEESHPPAT

-591 LRYIDDLDGA
+591 LRYIDDFDGA
-601 RARLEEAE
+601 RAHLEQAE
-609 QQAREEGDESSLANI
+609 QQASEEGDESSLANI

-639 GATEL
+639 GAAEL
-644 AERMLDAFGQHG
+644 AERMHDAFGQQG
-656 VGPEA
+656 VGA
-661 GQLWRTYVDAYAG
+661 GAGDIWRAYVDAYAG
-674 RVESV
+674 RAESV
-679 REAAAK
+679 REAAARA
-685 TDPGEPMVAAIWSR
+685 DPGDPMGTALWSR
-699 CVGLA
+699 CLGLV
-704 ELAAGE
+704 ELAAGD
-710 TASADRHLTE
+710 AVSADRHLAE
-720 ALEVFERIAFREPA
+720 ALEVFDRVAFREPA
-734 IWRVDGDAIEA
+734 IWRIDGDAIEA
-745 ALGVGDL
+745 ALTVGDVD
-752 ERAQGLLARFEER
+752 RAQALLARFEER
-765 AARSRIPWSLAVS
+765 AARSGIPWSLAVS

-787 ARGELDAA
+787 AQGELDAA
-795 AEALEGALAEHERCP
+795 AEALEHALAEHERCP

-821 QGRLQRRLK
+821 QGRLERRLK
-830 RKRQARLSLEEARE
+830 RKRQARLSLDEARE
-844 LFAGQGAETWLAR
+844 LFASAGAEAWLAR
-857 VDDELGRVA
+857 VQEELGRVA

-881 ARLAADGLSN
+881 ARLAADGLTN

-911 AYRKLDISSRAQ
+911 AYRKLGISSRAQ

-928 DRGDAQAIP
+928 DRGDAQTIS